1 MATSHASVSSHAK
14 AAHNPKLQDSRCL
27 SPLLEWMKHHIE
39 HQTALETTILKD
51 CTYFTR
57 KEILRLH
64 GRYHELAPHLVPMDY
79 TNEPDVKVPLA
90 LIVNMPELKENP
102 FRNRIVES
110 FSEDGMGNLSFNDFV
125 DMFSVLS
132 EMAPRELKAIYAFKI
147 YDFNVD
153 NFLCKEDL
161 EKTLNRLTKEELTP
175 EEVVLVCEKSI
186 EESDL
191 DGDNKLSFADFENMI
206 SRAPEFLSTFHIRI

>member
-1 MATSHASVSSHAK
+1 
-14 AAHNPKLQDSRCL
+14 
-27 SPLLEWMKHHIE
+27 
-39 HQTALETTILKD
+39 
-51 CTYFTR
+51 
-57 KEILRLH
+57 
-64 GRYHELAPHLVPMDY
+64 MDY
-79 TNEPDVKVPLA
+79 TRNPDVKVPLS

-102 FRNRIVES
+102 FRNRIVEA
-110 FSEDGMGNLSFNDFV
+110 FSEDGLGNLSFNDFV

-132 EMAPRELKAIYAFKI
+132 ETAPRELKAIYAFKI

-153 NFLCKEDL
+153 NFICKEDL
-161 EKTLNRLTKEELTP
+161 EKTLNKLTKEELTQ
-175 EEVVLVCEKSI
+175 EEVDLVCGKTI